1 MSPHIYLAFYLKML
15 EFLIYYFG
23 LDISF
28 QGDNMGIDDQRPVP
42 PKPTPPKG
50 MLITEGHKPPPTPP
64 QPQRQQVTAKELL
77 KELDNRGVDLGDLLL
92 QKLIQRDGHNG
103 SYGVGITRGWLIA
116 IAVIVSVFTL
126 VILIGSMW
134 VTSTINRMNESYTAQ
149 TEQIIFTKSEIEQA
163 NSWERLPP
171 LQKKE
176 KLREQYYAIVRYYT
190 NEATPAEKMDDAQI
204 LQSFNAL
211 WLATERLTSVNFFF
225 PVAFMRATTNFNPY
239 FDKDSRIGMGYFY
252 LNGAEAVSNLNL
264 VRSDPVFMLE
274 YKGTGSLND
283 PIDTIK
289 LLVARIDD
297 LSKIFHGRED
307 WIFLALLT
315 NEYDVISRYWRDGT
329 GTIPDD
335 MYLRGPLAECL
346 KYYHS
351 FKNWDIPKK

>member
-1 MSPHIYLAFYLKML
+1 
-15 EFLIYYFG
+15 
-23 LDISF
+23 
-28 QGDNMGIDDQRPVP
+28 MGANDQRPPAP
-42 PKPTPPKG
+42 PPNRT
-50 MLITEGHKPPPTPP
+50 ITEGRAPV

-77 KELDNRGVDLGDLLL
+77 RELDNRGVDLGDLLL
-92 QKLIQRDGHNG
+92 QKLIQRDGHAG
-103 SYGVGITRGWLIA
+103 SLGVGITRGWLIA
-116 IAVIVSVFTL
+116 IAVIVSIFTL
-126 VILIGSMW
+126 VILIGSIW

-190 NEATPAEKMDDAQI
+190 NEAILVEKMDDTQI
-204 LQSFNAL
+204 LQSFNTL
-211 WLATERLTSVNFFF
+211 WLATERLTSVNFFL

-239 FDKDSRIGMGYFY
+239 FNKDERIGMGYFY
-252 LNGAEAVSNLNL
+252 LKGAEAVSNLNL
-264 VRSDPVFMLE
+264 VRSDPVFMLD

-297 LSKIFHGRED
+297 LSKTFHGRED

-315 NEYDVISRYWRDGT
+315 NEYDVISRYWRDGS
-329 GTIPDD
+329 GTIPDE